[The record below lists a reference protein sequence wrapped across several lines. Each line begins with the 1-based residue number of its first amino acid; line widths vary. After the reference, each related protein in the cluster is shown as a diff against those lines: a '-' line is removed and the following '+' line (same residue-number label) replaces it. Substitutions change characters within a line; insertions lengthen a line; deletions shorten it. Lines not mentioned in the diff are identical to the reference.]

1 MIRLTRLMPLCQAD
15 NGRSDQLPETALRR
29 ILVDLGMRPDE
40 DARDA
45 EAVEEFVSELRLPG
59 GGGAVSPDGSLTVS
73 SDAFCELMRTQTFLR
88 GESGRYWVVLSLREA
103 ESLRGCLHLAMD
115 QVMSP
120 NDPMMASDDRLMI
133 PSWACLHLTIEQG
146 H

>member
-1 MIRLTRLMPLCQAD
+1 MIRLTRLVPLCQAD

-45 EAVEEFVSELRLPG
+45 EAVEEFVNELRLPG
-59 GGGAVSPDGSLTVS
+59 GGGAGGGGAVTPDGSLTVS

-120 NDPMMASDDRLMI
+120 NDSMLTSDDRLMI
-133 PSWACLHLTIEQG
+133 L
-146 H
+146 

>member
-1 MIRLTRLMPLCQAD
+1 MIRLTRLVPLCQAD

-40 DARDA
+40 DSRDA
-45 EAVEEFVSELRLPG
+45 EAVEEFVSELRLPGGGGAGGGGAG

-115 QVMSP
+115 QVMIP
-120 NDPMMASDDRLMI
+120 NDPMMTSDDRLMI
-133 PSWACLHLTIEQG
+133 L
-146 H
+146 

>member
-45 EAVEEFVSELRLPG
+45 EAVEKFVSELRLPG
-59 GGGAVSPDGSLTVS
+59 GGGAVSPDGSLMVS

-120 NDPMMASDDRLMI
+120 NDPMMTSDDRLMI
-133 PSWACLHLTIEQG
+133 L
-146 H
+146 